1 MTLEQHFERSGAW
14 LFRWRGWLPVLLF
27 ALVIAGLNGFRYP
40 DGSRSLNLLWSAAC
54 LALGLLGLAI
64 RAWTVGHVPPRTSGR
79 NTNEQVADTLNTTG
93 MYSAVRHPLYL
104 GNYLMWLSVA
114 LVPRSLWVPIV
125 VTLVFW
131 LYHERIMFAEEQF
144 LKGKFGDEFLEW
156 AARTPAFL
164 PSFSHWVPARLPFS
178 TRVALRR
185 EHTGLLGLVIAINAV
200 IVLGDRLVTG
210 AWRLDPRCAAT
221 IAAAL
226 AIYSI
231 TYLLKKTTRLLHV
244 AR

>member
-1 MTLEQHFERSGAW
+1 MTIEQHFERSGAW
-14 LFRWRGWLPVLLF
+14 LFRWRSYLPVLLF
-27 ALVIAGLNGFRYP
+27 ALVVAGLNGFRYP
-40 DGSRSLNLLWSAAC
+40 DGSQSLNLLWSAGC

-64 RAWTVGHVPPRTSGR
+64 RVWTVGHVPPRTSGR
-79 NTNEQVADTLNTTG
+79 NTDEQVADTLNTTG
-93 MYSAVRHPLYL
+93 TYSAVRHPLYL

-131 LYHERIMFAEEQF
+131 LYHERIIFAEERF

-156 AARTPAFL
+156 AARTPLFV
-164 PSFSHWVPARLPFS
+164 PSFSHWIPARLPFS

-200 IVLGDRLVTG
+200 IVLGDRVVTG
-210 AWRLDPRCAAT
+210 EWRLDPRCAAA

-226 AIYSI
+226 AIYAI